1 MNFPR
6 LTNVC
11 RCQKFNF
18 GSNRK
23 MLTINHWC
31 QKYIGENWKKTDFWK
46 YLLQLGQF
54 FLLLKPSSF
63 LKKNFLPK
71 FFFCVR
77 LEKNFRNMSVFQKQM
92 EHRKTYGLAMLLCD
106 LDISVTGHDI
116 TWHHDVMVPRD
127 MTYTQHVPSSF
138 TTHNTV
144 CAEFIKYNETFLIIF
159 FMTSPTLF

>member
-1 MNFPR
+1 MSKIHRWKLKKDWFLEVFAPAR
-6 LTNVC
+6 
-11 RCQKFNF
+11 
-18 GSNRK
+18 
-23 MLTINHWC
+23 TIFFVV
-31 QKYIGENWKKTDFWK
+31 ET
-46 YLLQLGQF
+46 LQLF
-54 FLLLKPSSF
+54 
-63 LKKNFLPK
+63 KKKKFLPN

-77 LEKNFRNMSVFQKQM
+77 LEKNFRNMSVFEKQM

-144 CAEFIKYNETFLIIF
+144 CAEFIKYNETFLIF
-159 FMTSPTLF
+159 FFYDISNSFLKTTKMIKCIKPFLAP